1 MVKEQGLGA
10 GSVIELTRSGLV
22 IPKINRVIKPSEV
35 SIPNQCPSCKS
46 EPVWESD
53 FLMCKNHEN
62 CRDQIV
68 GKMGYFY
75 KVLANNDGFGL
86 ATIQKL
92 YDHGLR
98 RVSDIYLLTQ
108 EELMGMV
115 FGEKTS
121 LVVDPSEEKIKTEF
135 EGVRRTDV
143 WLW

>member
-1 MVKEQGLGA
+1 MCCQRLFLVKEQGLGA

-22 IPKINRVIKPSEV
+22 IPKINRVIKPSET

-46 EPVWESD
+46 ELFWESD
-53 FLMCKNHEN
+53 FLMCMNHEN

-92 YDHGLR
+92 YDHGQR
-98 RVSDIYLLTQ
+98 QVSDIYLLTQ
-108 EELMGMV
+108 EETYFKPLFVSVCLTFQSKPDTFSG
-115 FGEKTS
+115 F
-121 LVVDPSEEKIKTEF
+121 
-135 EGVRRTDV
+135 
-143 WLW
+143 